1 MIKVYLKRIIHF
13 MPYALCYLLAFG
25 FASICIITY
34 GESFIFG
41 DQYSYSQAEIAVCIA
56 DDSEYNELG
65 LSMVS
70 KLESVG
76 ETVDLN
82 QMDTEEEVM
91 TAVKKGDC
99 VAGIIIPEGFVDSL
113 STGENMQAQIYFK
126 DDDSFIGKVVNDLLM
141 TLANMLGTGQCVTI
155 TAYSYLYD
163 KDIAT
168 SDMYTIGSDAQNRCI
183 EYVLGRSNLFDTES
197 IDFLTAFT
205 LKQKMTASYSV
216 FLLVMSVFVFAYFFK
231 GSNDAVMT
239 RVKLSGKKPVLFFL
253 METGAVAVM
262 MYILYLI
269 VFVVLNLLKLGVSAK
284 SLLLMIPVII
294 LVAFVASGLTYSVK
308 KASTVSFITFGAGLV
323 IMYLSGGLMPVE
335 YMPKFFQTAALYSP
349 VYHLIQYVMGAM
361 FT

>member
-1 MIKVYLKRIIHF
+1 

-41 DQYSYSQAEIAVCIA
+41 DQYSYSQAEIAVCLA
-56 DDSEYNELG
+56 DDSEYNALG

-76 ETVDLN
+76 ETVELN

-91 TAVKKGDC
+91 NAVKKGDC
-99 VAGIIIPEGFVDSL
+99 VAGIIIPEGFVNSL
-113 STGENMQAQIYFK
+113 STGENMQAQIFFK

-155 TAYSYLYD
+155 TAYAYLD
-163 KDIAT
+163 DTDIPTA
-168 SDMYTIGSDAQNRCI
+168 DMYEIGSEAQNRCI

-197 IDFLTAFT
+197 IDFLTTFS

-231 GSNDAVMT
+231 GSSDAVMT
-239 RVKLSGKKPVLFFL
+239 RVKLSGKNPVLFFL

-262 MYILYLI
+262 MYVLYLI
-269 VFVVLNLLKLGVSAK
+269 VFVVLNILKLGVGAK

-294 LVAFVASGLTYSVK
+294 LIAFIASGLTYSIK

-349 VYHLIQYVMGAM
+349 VYHLIQYVLGAM

>member
-1 MIKVYLKRIIHF
+1 MIRVYLKRIIHF
-13 MPYALCYLLAFG
+13 LPYALCYLLAFG

-56 DDSEYNELG
+56 DDSEYNEIG
-65 LSMVS
+65 LNMVS
-70 KLESVG
+70 QLDSVG
-76 ETVDLN
+76 ETVELN
-82 QMDTEEEVM
+82 KMDSEEEVM
-91 TAVKKGDC
+91 AAVSKGDC
-99 VAGIIIPEGFVDSL
+99 VAGIIIPEGFVNSL

-155 TAYSYLYD
+155 TAYSYLSD
-163 KDIAT
+163 KDI
-168 SDMYTIGSDAQNRCI
+168 SSSEMYAIGTDAQNRSI
-183 EYVLGRSNLFDTES
+183 AYVLARSDLFDTES
-197 IDFLTAFT
+197 IDFLSTFS
-205 LKQKMTASYSV
+205 LKQKMTASYTV
-216 FLLVMSVFVFAYFFK
+216 FLMVMSVFVFAYFYK
-231 GSNDAVMT
+231 GSSDAVMT
-239 RVKLSGKKPVLFFL
+239 RVKLSGKNPAVFFL

-269 VFVVLNLLKLGVSAK
+269 VFVVLNILRLGVEAK
-284 SLLLMIPVII
+284 SLLLMIPVIL
-294 LVAFVASGLTYSVK
+294 LVALIASALTYSIR

-349 VYHLIQYVMGAM
+349 VYHLIQYVLGAM

>member
-1 MIKVYLKRIIHF
+1 MIHF

-41 DQYSYSQAEIAVCIA
+41 DQYSYSQAEIAVCLA
-56 DDSEYNELG
+56 DDSEYNALG

-76 ETVDLN
+76 ETVELN

-91 TAVKKGDC
+91 NAVKKGDC
-99 VAGIIIPEGFVDSL
+99 VAGIIIPEGFVNSL
-113 STGENMQAQIYFK
+113 STGENMQAQIFFK

-155 TAYSYLYD
+155 TAYAYLD
-163 KDIAT
+163 DTDIPT
-168 SDMYTIGSDAQNRCI
+168 SDMYEIGSEAQNRCI

-197 IDFLTAFT
+197 IDFLTTFS

-239 RVKLSGKKPVLFFL
+239 RVKLSGKNPVLFFL

-262 MYILYLI
+262 MYVLYLI
-269 VFVVLNLLKLGVSAK
+269 VFVVLNILKLGVGAK

-294 LVAFVASGLTYSVK
+294 LIAFIASGLTYSIK

-361 FT
+361 FA

>member
-1 MIKVYLKRIIHF
+1 

-41 DQYSYSQAEIAVCIA
+41 DQYSYSQAEIAVCLA
-56 DDSEYNELG
+56 DDSEYNALG

-76 ETVDLN
+76 ETVELN

-91 TAVKKGDC
+91 NAVKKGDC
-99 VAGIIIPEGFVDSL
+99 VAGIIIPEGFVNSL
-113 STGENMQAQIYFK
+113 STGENMQAQIFFK

-155 TAYSYLYD
+155 TAYAYLD
-163 KDIAT
+163 DTDIPT
-168 SDMYTIGSDAQNRCI
+168 SDMYEIGSEAQNRCI

-197 IDFLTAFT
+197 IDFLTTFS

-239 RVKLSGKKPVLFFL
+239 RVKLSGKNPVLFFL

-262 MYILYLI
+262 MYVLYLI
-269 VFVVLNLLKLGVSAK
+269 VFVVLNILKLGVGAK

-294 LVAFVASGLTYSVK
+294 LIAFIASGLTYSIK

-361 FT
+361 FA

>member
-1 MIKVYLKRIIHF
+1 MIRVYLKRIIHF
-13 MPYALCYLLAFG
+13 LPYALCYLLAFG

-56 DDSEYNELG
+56 DDSEYNEIG
-65 LSMVS
+65 LNMVS
-70 KLESVG
+70 QLDSVG
-76 ETVDLN
+76 ETVELN
-82 QMDTEEEVM
+82 KMDSEEEVM
-91 TAVKKGDC
+91 AAVSKGDC
-99 VAGIIIPEGFVDSL
+99 VAGIIIPEGFVNSL

-155 TAYSYLYD
+155 TAYSYLSD
-163 KDIAT
+163 KDI
-168 SDMYTIGSDAQNRCI
+168 SSSEMYAIGTDAQNRSI
-183 EYVLGRSNLFDTES
+183 AYVLARSDLFDTES
-197 IDFLTAFT
+197 IDFLSTFS
-205 LKQKMTASYSV
+205 LKQKMTASYTV
-216 FLLVMSVFVFAYFFK
+216 FLMVMSVFVFAYFYK
-231 GSNDAVMT
+231 GSSDAA
-239 RVKLSGKKPVLFFL
+239 
-253 METGAVAVM
+253 GAVAVM

-269 VFVVLNLLKLGVSAK
+269 VFVVLNILRLGVEAK
-284 SLLLMIPVII
+284 SLLLMIPVILLI
-294 LVAFVASGLTYSVK
+294 SLIASALTYSIR

-349 VYHLIQYVMGAM
+349 VYHLIQYVLGAM